1 MKSEYIRFLK
11 SILIYSLVLALAA
24 IPAWLLLPPGYT
36 TPALPFLFFF
46 FIACSLV
53 SYHYLLRSMTER
65 LIRFVNTFL
74 LLTVV
79 KLFLYAGVMIAYVL
93 LNKADAVPFMLSFF
107 ILYLAY
113 TIFEVVK
120 ILAVSGKKR
129 EET

>member
-1 MKSEYIRFLK
+1 MKSAYIRFLK

-24 IPAWLLLPPGYT
+24 IPAWFLLPRGYA

-46 FIACSLV
+46 FIGCSLV

-74 LLTVV
+74 LLTVI